1 MLPLCM
7 PHSKELLQVLST
19 RSQFLSLLVYN
30 NYPIVTQPTVHC
42 KSDFVQQSCSM
53 LSCLGVTTM
62 VFSLCKIL
70 LQGWQIHPH
79 LPLSS
84 GPPLWIAEHFNP
96 GTLNSRVMTS
106 WPLLTFVVWDA
117 GPGQWF
123 KVLKDITGSLRCRC
137 FRTDPSHLLGQTRW
151 KASHLKYYIKM
162 CFESSFLKRFPQML
176 LGVIW
181 NVYFMLRRNR
191 PPGGFNFSLLGCFL
205 VRLHFSISLS
215 PTV

>member
-7 PHSKELLQVLST
+7 PHSKELLLVLST

-96 GTLNSRVMTS
+96 GTLTAE
-106 WPLLTFVVWDA
+106 WWHHDLYLHLLCEMQDLASGLRCWKISLVHFDA
-117 GPGQWF
+117 G
-123 KVLKDITGSLRCRC
+123 VSELI
-137 FRTDPSHLLGQTRW
+137 H
-151 KASHLKYYIKM
+151 HIY
-162 CFESSFLKRFPQML
+162 
-176 LGVIW
+176 
-181 NVYFMLRRNR
+181 
-191 PPGGFNFSLLGCFL
+191 
-205 VRLHFSISLS
+205 
-215 PTV
+215 